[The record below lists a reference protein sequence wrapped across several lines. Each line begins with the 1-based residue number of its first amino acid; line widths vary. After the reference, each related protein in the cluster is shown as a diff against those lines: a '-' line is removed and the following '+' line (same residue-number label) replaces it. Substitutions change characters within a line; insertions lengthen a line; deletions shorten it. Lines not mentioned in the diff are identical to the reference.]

1 MKYWNKF
8 ECKHLTLA
16 VVGVS
21 ALALTTGCRTSHQ
34 HAQYSQLPAP
44 VVAAGGSE
52 STSQSEYRSDETYS
66 ANANVNANAGVS
78 ASAGVQQ
85 QSSDQTVIPLY
96 QETVR
101 AGTREVEAG
110 TVRLRK
116 IVKTETVNQPVQV
129 RRETVVID
137 RTNGGNVQSSN
148 AGQPFQEQE
157 YVIHLKRE
165 EPVFEKQVQQV
176 GEIVARKQVQ
186 SQQQNVQGQIR
197 RDEIDVVK
205 QGNAQDVTISADAQ
219 ALINSGASGGS
230 SQFQGEDQSRGQR
243 RSDQP

>member
-1 MKYWNKF
+1 M
-8 ECKHLTLA
+8 KHLNMIEHKRLA
-16 VVGVS
+16 LAILGVS
-21 ALALTTGCRTSHQ
+21 TLALTTGCRTSHE

-44 VVAAGGSE
+44 VIAAGGSE
-52 STSQSEYRSDETYS
+52 STSQNEYRTEETS
-66 ANANVNANAGVS
+66 SSTAGVS
-78 ASAGVQQ
+78 ASANVQ

-96 QETVR
+96 QETVK

-116 IVKTETVNQPVQV
+116 VVRTETVNQPVQI

-137 RTNGGNVQSSN
+137 RQAGSGNVQSG

-165 EPVFEKQVQQV
+165 EPMLQTQVEQIGQ
-176 GEIVARKQVQ
+176 IVARKQVQ
-186 SQQQNVQGQIR
+186 NQQQNVQGQIR
-197 RDEIDVVK
+197 RDEINVVK
-205 QGNAQDVTISADAQ
+205 QGNAQDVIISQDAQ
-219 ALINSGASGGS
+219 ALITPEASGGS
-230 SQFQGEDQSRGQR
+230 ARVPGEDESRGQK